1 MEWNAYNT
9 KDQSLFDNLI
19 KSSQTLIDT
28 RIQNFPFFVKYKNSR
43 ILKIIKS
50 ENIIN
55 PDCILPKTLSKT
67 KRF

>member
-28 RIQNFPFFVKYKNSR
+28 RIQEFPFFRKYKNSR
-43 ILKIIKS
+43 ISKIIKS
-50 ENIIN
+50 ENMTN
-55 PDCILPKTLSKT
+55 PDCILPKT
-67 KRF
+67 F